1 MPIIKRCPHCDAKMV
16 EYRHVFN
23 KGLAG
28 SLYEIFIAGGGPIS
42 LRKLKLTRTQWTN
55 FQKLRYWGL
64 VSPTKEDGEWVITQK
79 GFDFIVKGE
88 TINKWVYTYRGEPV
102 RFDGDICIFD
112 EIHTPKY
119 DKKLDYAA
127 NAVPHRGITHD

>member
-23 KGLAG
+23 KGLAEG
-28 SLYEIFIAGGGPIS
+28 LYEIFIAGGGPIN

-64 VSPTKEDGEWVITQK
+64 VLPTKEDGEWVITQI
-79 GFDFIVKGE
+79 GIDFIVSGK
-88 TINKWVYTYRGEPV
+88 TIKKWVYTYRGESV
-102 RFDGDICIFD
+102 RFDGEACIFN

-119 DKKLDYAA
+119 DKKLDYVA
-127 NAVPHRGITHD
+127 NATPH